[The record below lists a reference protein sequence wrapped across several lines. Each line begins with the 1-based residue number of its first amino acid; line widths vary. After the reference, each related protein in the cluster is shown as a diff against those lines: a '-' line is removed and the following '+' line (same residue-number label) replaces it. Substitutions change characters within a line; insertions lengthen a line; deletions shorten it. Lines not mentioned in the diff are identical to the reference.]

1 MEGESAVS
9 QGSSSQEFPSK
20 EFPAGTAVCL
30 LCPQHCQLRPGQSG
44 RCRARGNKEG
54 AVVSLTYGEVAAMQ
68 LDPIEKKPLYHF
80 YPGSEILSVAGYGCN
95 LSCSFCQNYGI
106 SQARQAGDTVS
117 PGELAKLAENSLGLC
132 FTYSEPSVWYEMI
145 RDTAPLVRARGG
157 KVVLV
162 SNGILTGAYLDELIP
177 WIDAANIDIKGF
189 SEEFYQKYCGGS
201 LSWVLENVE
210 RLAGRVHLEV
220 TTLIIPGANDDTGE
234 IRGLARWL
242 ESLGIPV
249 PWHLSRYFP
258 AYRLNIPPT
267 EPKTLQTLW
276 QTAREHLPYVY
287 LGNVSGGSDT
297 FCPHCGERVIERAG
311 YIVTNRLRNGHCSRC
326 GTAIFGVGV

>member
-1 MEGESAVS
+1 MSEGLSSEGLSSGEFS
-9 QGSSSQEFPSK
+9 QK
-20 EFPAGTAVCL
+20 EFSTGTAVCL

-54 AVVSLTYGEVAAMQ
+54 AVVSFTYGEVAAMQ

-80 YPGSEILSVAGYGCN
+80 YPGRDILSVAGYGCN

-106 SQARQAGDTVS
+106 SQTRLPGDRVS
-117 PGELAKLAENSLGLC
+117 PGELAGLAGNSLGLC
-132 FTYSEPSVWYEMI
+132 FTYSEPGVWYEMI
-145 RDTAPLVRARGG
+145 RETAPLVKAQGG

-162 SNGILTGAYLDELIP
+162 SNGILTGAYLADLIP

-189 SEEFYQKYCGGS
+189 NEAFYRRYCGGS

-234 IRGLARWL
+234 IRALARWL
-242 ESLGIPV
+242 EGLRVPV

-258 AYRLNIPPT
+258 AYRSNIPPT
-267 EPKTLQTLW
+267 EPEALQALW
-276 QTAREHLPYVY
+276 QVARERLPYVY

-297 FCPHCGERVIERAG
+297 FCPHCGGKVIEREG
-311 YIVTNRLRNGHCSRC
+311 YVVTNRLWNGHCSKC
-326 GTAIFGVGV
+326 GTAVFGVGV